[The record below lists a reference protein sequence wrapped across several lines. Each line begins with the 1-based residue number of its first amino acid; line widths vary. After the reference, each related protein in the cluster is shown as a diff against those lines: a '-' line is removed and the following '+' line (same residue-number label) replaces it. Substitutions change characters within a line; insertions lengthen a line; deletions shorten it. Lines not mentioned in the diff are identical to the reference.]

1 MLENI
6 WISAQ
11 TREGAIEKS
20 TFGLIGE
27 ARRLLAEGEGT
38 GTVTV
43 VVIGANLKKSEL
55 EALAH
60 HGADKVLVVGCEDV
74 ACCEAELHAEVLY
87 MLCRRHNPSCI
98 LLCQTP
104 ESLDLG
110 PRLAALLTTS
120 FISGAVDLKVGG
132 EDIASAVRP
141 VANGHLYEELRFPCS
156 PPPVISFQPSVLIPP
171 PPNPEA
177 SCLIVAEHI
186 SIDPARLKTR
196 VVEVLTDNAENLSL
210 EEAEIIVLGGRGVG
224 KDEDF
229 AIIHDLAAAL
239 GGTVGG
245 SRPVIDQHIL
255 PFERQIGQTGK
266 SVGPRLLVAC
276 GVSGANE
283 LTVGFE
289 QAETVVAI
297 NTDQRARIFRF
308 ADLGIVGNVHEVVPL
323 LLSQLTS

>member
-6 WISAQ
+6 WILAQ
-11 TREGAIEKS
+11 TREGTVEKA

-27 ARRLLAEGEGT
+27 ARRLLAEAKEN

-43 VVIGANLKKSEL
+43 VVIGAANTKKSEL
-55 EALAH
+55 EALGH
-60 HGADKVLVVGCEDV
+60 HGADRILIVGCEHA
-74 ACCEAELHAEVLY
+74 ACCEGELYAEVLFA
-87 MLCRRHNPSCI
+87 LCLRHHPSCI
-98 LLCQTP
+98 LLGQP
-104 ESLDLG
+104 AENMDFG

-120 FISGAVDLKVGG
+120 FISGAVDLRVGG
-132 EDIASAVRP
+132 EGVAHAVRP
-141 VANGHLYEELRFPCS
+141 VANGHLYEELRFPCN
-156 PPPVISFQPSVLIPP
+156 PTPIISFQLSVLTLPVP
-171 PPNPEA
+171 DPEA
-177 SCLIVAEHI
+177 TCQILAEDI
-186 SIDPARLKTR
+186 RIDPARLKTK
-196 VVEVLTDNAENLSL
+196 VVQFFTDNPENLSL

-224 KDEDF
+224 RDKNF
-229 AIIHDLAAAL
+229 SIIHDLAEAL

-266 SVGPRLLVAC
+266 TVGPRLLVAC

-308 ADLGIVGNVHEVVPL
+308 ADLGIVGDVHEVVPL
-323 LLSQLTS
+323 LLSELS